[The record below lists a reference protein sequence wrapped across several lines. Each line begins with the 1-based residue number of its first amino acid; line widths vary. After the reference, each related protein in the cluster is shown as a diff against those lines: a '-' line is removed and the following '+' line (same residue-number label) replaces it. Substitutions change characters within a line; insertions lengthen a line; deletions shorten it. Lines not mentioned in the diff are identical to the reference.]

1 MRNLS
6 ILNDTQPK
14 LAVCITMYNENEA
27 ELKTTLEGVIQNYNV
42 MYSDKKI
49 AMRQQDIVVVCV
61 CDGFDKIPQSF
72 KDYATKH
79 KFLNVDYLQDN
90 GYMKKDRDGVW

>member
-1 MRNLS
+1 
-6 ILNDTQPK
+6 
-14 LAVCITMYNENEA
+14 MYNENES

-49 AMRQQDIVVVCV
+49 GMRQQDIVVVCV
-61 CDGFDKIPQSF
+61 CDGFDKIPQSI

-79 KFLNVDYLQDN
+79 KFLNMDYL
-90 GYMKKDRDGVW
+90 